1 MVLLEDTDYTALKS
15 SADKSEQLKKEML
28 ALKILAHEAD
38 LQAKSEAKL
47 AQAEI
52 ERLKREAARLLQD
65 NKILMEH
72 YALSRQRQFGASS
85 EKTPVS
91 QEQML
96 FDEAEACASPDA
108 PEPEISVSAHT
119 RIKDRKSVV

>member
-1 MVLLEDTDYTALKS
+1 MVLLEDKDYRDLKYG
-15 SADKSEQLKKEML
+15 ADRSEQLEKEML
-28 ALKILAHEAD
+28 ALKTLARQKDEA
-38 LQAKSEAKL
+38 AK
-47 AQAEI
+47 AEI

-91 QEQML
+91 L
-96 FDEAEACASPDA
+96 FPLHPYCAA
-108 PEPEISVSAHT
+108 A
-119 RIKDRKSVV
+119 R